1 MIRGLASPVFP
12 LVQLKMP
19 PRAIKSDCGLFRKK
33 KKSDILLTTSL
44 GLCIK
49 NYAMLSFLSGR
60 LQTNGFLTPF

>member
-19 PRAIKSDCGLFRKK
+19 PAQLKVTVGTFEK